1 MDLRLF
7 HPEDNPDHDYRRL
20 DHVNSRSGP
29 LACHLLEWT
38 GWYNTSP
45 ALRLLGHY
53 RLFQLYKARYEPRHR
68 REMSAIPSY
77 ILQYRS
83 THGIKYFLS
92 RCVAFLHRIVQ
103 RGDYDPNIEIQG
115 INRMLV
121 HQRADILHDF
131 LLGAETDFDQAL
143 KTAILHIHSKTFL
156 NGHPEMPAASNILV
170 QVRNDHQHHAYH
182 NTSVSHHINTIVKE
196 QPPAKD
202 TTRGKESGVFSKK
215 QLLILFDLLARS
227 GNIERIDLQKSAKTD
242 SLARLLTAI
251 TGKPM
256 DSWLAELKDY
266 KTKDLYEY
274 HSTGELNQ
282 LISTLTNLAETFR
295 LAGFRTIAR
304 EADKKMREL
313 EVRR

>member
-20 DHVNSRSGP
+20 DRVNSRSGP

-38 GWYNTSP
+38 GWYNTSD

-53 RLFQLYKARYEPRHR
+53 RLFQLYKARYDPRFR
-68 REMSAIPSY
+68 KEISPIPSY

-83 THGIKYFLS
+83 TYGIKYFLS
-92 RCVAFLHRIVQ
+92 RTVAFLHRIVQ
-103 RGDYDPNIEIQG
+103 RGDYDPNVEIQG

-121 HQRADILHDF
+121 HQRADVLHDF
-131 LLGAETDFDQAL
+131 LLDAETDFDQAL
-143 KTAILHIHSKTFL
+143 KTAVAQIRNRAFFSPF
-156 NGHPEMPAASNILV
+156 PETPPSSNILV
-170 QVRNDHQHHAYH
+170 QVKNDHQHHNYH

-196 QPPAKD
+196 QAPAKD

-215 QLLILFDLLARS
+215 QILIFFDLLARS
-227 GNIERIDLQKSAKTD
+227 GIIERIDLQKSGKTVALAK
-242 SLARLLTAI
+242 LLTAI
-251 TGKPM
+251 TGKSM

-274 HSTGELNQ
+274 HTSGERTQ
-282 LISTLTNLAETFR
+282 LISTLTNLAQLFR
-295 LAGFRTIAR
+295 SAGFRTIAR
-304 EADKKMREL
+304 EADKKMLEL
-313 EVRR
+313 ETRR